1 MDEQSNMNKKMS
13 AILMAAS
20 TIVLAA
26 PAHAQADP
34 AALKGMYD
42 MSRNVVG
49 LTSYCVG
56 KGFLKADSV
65 KNARKMV
72 GLIAEIPG
80 VDTSAGEASE
90 TSGLRGN
97 VLMPDGKE
105 EGIESSK
112 LGARQWCKD
121 AAQGVSNFLKSAAA
135 S

>member
-1 MDEQSNMNKKMS
+1 MNKKMP

-20 TIVLAA
+20 MIVLAA

-34 AALKGMYD
+34 AVLKGMYD
-42 MSRNVVG
+42 MSRNVAG

-72 GLIAEIPG
+72 GLIAGIPG
-80 VDTSAGEASE
+80 VDTSGGEASE
-90 TSGLRGN
+90 AAGLRGN

-105 EGIESSK
+105 QGIESSP
-112 LGARQWCKD
+112 LGAKQWCKD
-121 AAQGVSNFLKSAAA
+121 SAQGVSDGLKSAAA